1 MWAKHEWI
9 TFFAFIIIS
18 AIFIKPAPTTGW
30 NDASRMAGIQAV
42 VEQNTLII
50 DNTLFNFTGD
60 KVFINGHFY
69 SDKPVMSYL
78 IAVPIY
84 SLLYNVGISFA
95 NYPNLVYFILTL
107 LVINVSVGIMLVYFS
122 RFLSRYK
129 LNTKTRIFYT
139 LTLGFCTLLFVY
151 TLVFNNHA
159 LTAAFLFLSFYSL
172 LNSKKPI
179 HFAGAGL
186 LIGLTATFEPITGP
200 VFLACFIGFLLY
212 KRTAFPKIFCFITTA
227 LIPVVIYLIILISI
241 TGNIVPFQLNEK
253 LFDYSKWPYPVSH
266 FEGDISTIKVRG
278 TTLADTLNYAADLI
292 LGSKGFFIFSP
303 LLLFSLA
310 GLIIAIKKESKYRG
324 EAITVGIGI
333 LLAFTLYITK
343 TLEWGGSNFGFRH
356 TVALIPILYGYTPL
370 VFQKYKNPLLKLLFA
385 ILLLLAIGISIMGI
399 IKGPWACNC
408 GILAV

>member
-1 MWAKHEWI
+1 MWNKYEWGM
-9 TFFAFIIIS
+9 FFAFIIIS

-69 SDKPVMSYL
+69 SDKPIMSYI
-78 IAVPIY
+78 IAVPVY
-84 SLLYNVGISFA
+84 SLLYTTGISFA
-95 NYPNLVYFILTL
+95 NYPNLAYFILTL
-107 LVINVSVGIMLVYFS
+107 LIVNVSVGIMLVYFF

-129 LNTKTRIFYT
+129 LDTKTRIFYT
-139 LTLGFCTLLFVY
+139 LTLGFCTLIFPY
-151 TLVFNNHA
+151 TLVFNNNS
-159 LTAAFLFLSFYSL
+159 LTAAFLFLSFYAL
-172 LNSKKPI
+172 LNSKKPM

-212 KRTAFPKIFCFITTA
+212 KRTQFPKIFCFITAA
-227 LIPVVIYLIILISI
+227 LIPLIIYVILLISI
-241 TGNIVPFQLNEK
+241 TGNIVPFQLNEQ
-253 LFDYSKWPYPVSH
+253 LFDYSNWPYPISH
-266 FEGDISTIKVRG
+266 FEGNVSSIKVRG
-278 TTLADTLNYAADLI
+278 TSVMDTINYASDLI

-303 LLLFSLA
+303 LLLFSIA
-310 GLIIAIKKESKYRG
+310 GLIIAVKKESKYRS
-324 EAITVGIGI
+324 EAITAGIGI
-333 LLAFTLYITK
+333 LFAFIMYTTQ

-370 VFQKYKNPLLKLLFA
+370 VFQKYKNPLLKWLFA
-385 ILLLLAIGISIMGI
+385 ALILLAIGISIMGI